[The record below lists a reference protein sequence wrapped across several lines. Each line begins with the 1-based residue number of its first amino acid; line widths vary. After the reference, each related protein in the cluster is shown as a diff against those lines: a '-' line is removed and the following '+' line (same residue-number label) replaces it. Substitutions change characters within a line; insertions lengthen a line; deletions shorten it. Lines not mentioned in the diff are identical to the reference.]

1 MTDLADSSLLVVAD
15 AYLDSAPRPDSEV
28 VETGAF
34 SLFVSRTPWSYY
46 ARPARSHPQP
56 VTVADIEG
64 LAAACDEHDVR
75 LEIEWVD
82 EVHPELAE
90 VAMGFGL
97 TVNSYALMTLD
108 ADEPLLAPT
117 TDAMVRV
124 VDAGDP
130 ALLTGWAVAGISF
143 SAGGTG
149 IGSWGTAERD
159 IGSRDLP
166 LEMVAHL
173 RDRAR
178 RRLSVTAVAETE
190 DGVVVSGLYNPVGD
204 IAEVLAV
211 ATLPVARR
219 QGFAGA
225 VTAGL
230 VQHARDNGVR
240 RLLLSAESDDVAR
253 VYGRL
258 GFRRIGTT
266 CAAERPPD

>member
-1 MTDLADSSLLVVAD
+1 MTDLADSSLLMVAD
-15 AYLDSAPRPDSEV
+15 TYLDRAPRPDSDV
-28 VETGAF
+28 AETGAF

-56 VTVADIEG
+56 VTVADIEV
-64 LAAACDEHDVR
+64 LAAACDEHGVR

-90 VAMGFGL
+90 VAMSFGL
-97 TVNSYALMTLD
+97 TVNSYALMTLE
-108 ADEPLLAPT
+108 ADEPLLAPA

-124 VDAGDP
+124 VDAEDP
-130 ALLTGWAVAGISF
+130 ALLAGWAVAGISF
-143 SAGGTG
+143 SAGGTA

-178 RRLSVTAVAETE
+178 RRLSVTAVAETV
-190 DGVVVSGLYNPVGD
+190 DGVVASGLYNPIDGT
-204 IAEVLAV
+204 AEVLAV

-230 VQHARDNGVR
+230 VQHARENGVR
-240 RLLLSAESDDVAR
+240 LLLLSAESDDVAR

-266 CAAERPPD
+266 CAAEQRAG